1 MVNIMM
7 GPEGS
12 GKTKQLIG
20 ALNQAVQRESG
31 SIVCIEKGDTLRF
44 DVDHKVRLI
53 DIKDYAYGGYPF
65 LRGFIS
71 GLHAG
76 NFDITHIFMDNLYK
90 LAQSSDP
97 KETENF
103 LDWCSVFSAENSV
116 AFTPDHRR
124 RGGGGSG
131 IYRKI
136 YGLNQTFQALRD
148 LRSAF
153 LYSIGC
159 NRIPPGTLS
168 GFRYTLE
175 SETPMGRRR
184 RPCRSRNMCSADIC
198 ARISACST

>member
-90 LAQSSDP
+90 LAQRSEGDREFP
-97 KETENF
+97 GLVQRLFRGKQRG
-103 LDWCSVFSAENSV
+103 LH
-116 AFTPDHRR
+116 PDHRR
-124 RGGGGSG
+124 RGGGSSG

-136 YGLNQTFQALRD
+136 YGLNQTFQALR
-148 LRSAF
+148 
-153 LYSIGC
+153 
-159 NRIPPGTLS
+159 
-168 GFRYTLE
+168 
-175 SETPMGRRR
+175 
-184 RPCRSRNMCSADIC
+184 
-198 ARISACST
+198 ISAAPFCIV

>member
-12 GKTKQLIG
+12 GKTKLLIG

-53 DIKDYAYGGYPF
+53 DIKEYAYGGYPF

-76 NFDITHIFMDNLYK
+76 NFDITHIFIDNLYK
-90 LAQSSDP
+90 LSQDSDP

-116 AFTPDHRR
+116 YADD
-124 RGGGGSG
+124 RGRSQGCTG

-136 YGLNQTFQALRD
+136 YGLNLRSQALRASH
-148 LRSAF
+148 SAF
-153 LYSIGC
+153 
-159 NRIPPGTLS
+159 
-168 GFRYTLE
+168 
-175 SETPMGRRR
+175 
-184 RPCRSRNMCSADIC
+184 
-198 ARISACST
+198 

>member
-103 LDWCSVFSAENSV
+103 LDWLNKFGEQHNIK
-116 AFTPDHRR
+116 FTITISDDADLAPD
-124 RGGGGSG
+124 GVKK
-131 IYRKI
+131 Y
-136 YGLNQTFQALRD
+136 F
-148 LRSAF
+148 
-153 LYSIGC
+153 
-159 NRIPPGTLS
+159 
-168 GFRYTLE
+168 
-175 SETPMGRRR
+175 
-184 RPCRSRNMCSADIC
+184 
-198 ARISACST
+198 

>member
-31 SIVCIEKGDTLRF
+31 SIIKKEKGDTLRF

-116 AFTPDHRR
+116 AFTLTIAGEAAEAPEY
-124 RGGGGSG
+124 
-131 IYRKI
+131 I
-136 YGLNQTFQALRD
+136 A
-148 LRSAF
+148 
-153 LYSIGC
+153 
-159 NRIPPGTLS
+159 
-168 GFRYTLE
+168 RY
-175 SETPMGRRR
+175 M
-184 RPCRSRNMCSADIC
+184 D
-198 ARISACST
+198 

>member
-76 NFDITHIFMDNLYK
+76 TLTLRIF
-90 LAQSSDP
+90 SWTICIS
-97 KETENF
+97 
-103 LDWCSVFSAENSV
+103 W
-116 AFTPDHRR
+116 
-124 RGGGGSG
+124 
-131 IYRKI
+131 RKAAI
-136 YGLNQTFQALRD
+136 
-148 LRSAF
+148 
-153 LYSIGC
+153 
-159 NRIPPGTLS
+159 
-168 GFRYTLE
+168 
-175 SETPMGRRR
+175 RR
-184 RPCRSRNMCSADIC
+184 RP
-198 ARISACST
+198 RISWIGAASFPRKTAWPSP

>member
-20 ALNQAVQRESG
+20 ALNQAVQREAG

-116 AFTPDHRR
+116 AFTLTIAGEAAEAPEY
-124 RGGGGSG
+124 
-131 IYRKI
+131 I
-136 YGLNQTFQALRD
+136 A
-148 LRSAF
+148 
-153 LYSIGC
+153 
-159 NRIPPGTLS
+159 
-168 GFRYTLE
+168 RY
-175 SETPMGRRR
+175 M
-184 RPCRSRNMCSADIC
+184 D
-198 ARISACST
+198 